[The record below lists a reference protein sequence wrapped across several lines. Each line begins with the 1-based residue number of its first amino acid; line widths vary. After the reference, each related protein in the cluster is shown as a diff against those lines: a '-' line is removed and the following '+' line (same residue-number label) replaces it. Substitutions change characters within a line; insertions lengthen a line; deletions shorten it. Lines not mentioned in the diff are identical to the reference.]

1 MTQPQHREPGRV
13 IDEPSGP
20 QLLTGATASLG
31 ILLLMGLF
39 AFSTG
44 GLIHGWWWALFAV
57 PAVLVAAA
65 IASAYAMIEAYR

>member
-1 MTQPQHREPGRV
+1 MTQPQYAEPGRV
-13 IDEPSGP
+13 VEEPVGP

-57 PAVLVAAA
+57 PAVLVAGAV
-65 IASAYAMIEAYR
+65 ASAWAMIEAYR